1 MLRKKLW
8 NSAAV
13 MLLALALAGPA
24 CAAPRKA
31 ASKSKPAESV
41 EAVQKKLDAFAEAHL
56 ARAAKTLRP
65 NRKFVEVRKQ
75 DGRYVAWFSELD
87 AAGLTTELHD
97 SGTPGCQYVGHVIY
111 HETVYTCTADT
122 EAEAR
127 KGPFKASKVRRIR
140 ELTRYDKGKWHY

>member
-8 NSAAV
+8 NGAAI

-24 CAAPRKA
+24 FA
-31 ASKSKPAESV
+31 ASKSKAKPAETV

-56 ARAAKTLRP
+56 ARAVKTLRP
-65 NRKFVEVRKQ
+65 NRDFVEVRQQ

-87 AAGLTTELHD
+87 AGSLTTELHASD
-97 SGTPGCQYVGHVIY
+97 TPGCQYVGHVIY

-122 EAEAR
+122 QAEAR
-127 KGPFKASKVRRIR
+127 KGPFKPAKVRRIR